1 MKNTLSKAALA
12 ALVLVAFG
20 TANADFGVGVK
31 AGTLGLGVEGR
42 WSLLPWL
49 DFRVGAN
56 SYDYDDDGAEA
67 GIDYDAT
74 FALDTYYL
82 TGNFRFPLSPF
93 RVTAGVFD
101 NGNEFLMSS
110 QDTGGADF
118 EIGGGSF
125 SPADVGTLQG
135 AASFSNAAPYL
146 GVGYDFEI
154 FGKAGIN
161 FDFGVLWQDSPEV
174 SLEATGLANAPPD
187 VQIELLPALEAER
200 LELEDEFS
208 DFKVWPVV
216 SIGFVYNF

>member
-56 SYDYDDDGAEA
+56 SYDYDDDGPEA

-110 QDTGGADF
+110 QDTGGANF

-174 SLEATGLANAPPD
+174 TLEATGLANAPPD
-187 VQIELLPALEAER
+187 VQAELLPALDDER
-200 LELEDEFS
+200 RQLEDEFS